1 MPFPKWN
8 FPIIRS
14 AGIPKTFSYYV
25 PVIVP
30 NFEMFIIKNAISGR
44 DFSEKF
50 RHGLQK
56 TLRAIE
62 SRSDQNFIDQR
73 AWAVKGKRSGLNLAG
88 NDVTPLTD
96 PFCPSSIFPHVHH
109 DTKIEVVE
117 RRNLV
122 ERLTRIPHQ
131 VYHVGLKSLHVE
143 LELDGVSAQRNL
155 SAKDSK

>member
-25 PVIVP
+25 PIIVP

-50 RHGLQK
+50 RHILQK

-62 SRSDQNFIDQR
+62 SRSDQNLIDQGS
-73 AWAVKGKRSGLNLAG
+73 WMVKRKRSGLNILR
-88 NDVTPLTD
+88 NDVTPLPD
-96 PFCPSSIFPHVHH
+96 SFCPSSILPHVHH

-117 RRNLV
+117 RRNIV
-122 ERLTRIPHQ
+122 ERLTWIPQ
-131 VYHVGLKSLHVE
+131 PLRDICVGPKIQL
-143 LELDGVSAQRNL
+143 
-155 SAKDSK
+155 